1 MLAMLDGHGWWIL
14 PERPECPEGASGE
27 QCSRASVDRP
37 AHTFEALNSALL
49 HGATAAAVLI
59 LLVVAGTSHAGRVA
73 AEPATQPTAVKSASA
88 PLKQRSRMPK
98 ISKKRG
104 LGSRT
109 ASSPGS
115 SVTPVTFDKLP
126 GWARDDH
133 LAALKTFS
141 KSCARVL
148 FAVRS
153 GARTGGTPPTPG
165 LLSACEDADALLTG
179 KTRPTKATARAF
191 FEAHFTPHRIVH
203 DGPQGLLTGYY
214 EPIVEGARQRNAKYT
229 TPLLKRPKDLVN
241 LVAESERGA
250 KGDSLTHVRKTA
262 SGTAPYPTRQQIE
275 QGALAGQKLELVYL
289 KDPIDVFFMQIQGSG
304 RVALPD
310 GTQVRV
316 TYDGKNGHPY
326 ASIGRYLIDKGWV
339 TSDRMSLQAL
349 KVWLR
354 KNPDKMR
361 EVLWQNK
368 SYVFFR
374 ELEGQ
379 QAEAPM
385 GVLEIPLTPLRSL
398 AVDTRYHAIG
408 TPIYVSA
415 PDIKHITP
423 DKRPF
428 QRLMIAQDVGSA
440 IRGPERGDIYCGS
453 GDKAGRCAGI
463 TKHHGQFFVLLPSPA
478 MRELVIEAKGG
489 WQAIRQAKQ

>member
-1 MLAMLDGHGWWIL
+1 
-14 PERPECPEGASGE
+14 
-27 QCSRASVDRP
+27 
-37 AHTFEALNSALL
+37 
-49 HGATAAAVLI
+49 
-59 LLVVAGTSHAGRVA
+59 
-73 AEPATQPTAVKSASA
+73 
-88 PLKQRSRMPK
+88 
-98 ISKKRG
+98 
-104 LGSRT
+104 
-109 ASSPGS
+109 
-115 SVTPVTFDKLP
+115 
-126 GWARDDH
+126 
-133 LAALKTFS
+133 
-141 KSCARVL
+141 
-148 FAVRS
+148 
-153 GARTGGTPPTPG
+153 
-165 LLSACEDADALLTG
+165 
-179 KTRPTKATARAF
+179 
-191 FEAHFTPHRIVH
+191 
-203 DGPQGLLTGYY
+203 
-214 EPIVEGARQRNAKYT
+214 
-229 TPLLKRPKDLVN
+229 
-241 LVAESERGA
+241 
-250 KGDSLTHVRKTA
+250 
-262 SGTAPYPTRQQIE
+262 
-275 QGALAGQKLELVYL
+275 
-289 KDPIDVFFMQIQGSG
+289 
-304 RVALPD
+304 
-310 GTQVRV
+310 
-316 TYDGKNGHPY
+316 GHPY

-339 TSDRMSLQAL
+339 TADRMSLQAL

-374 ELEGQ
+374 ELEGE

-398 AVDTRYHAIG
+398 AVDTRFHAIG

-415 PDIKHITP
+415 PDITHITP